1 MQMHDQSDA
10 CGVSH
15 IVPSVCPLNDVQPGT
30 TVRVMQLNV
39 SVDTA
44 VRLREMGFCEQQ
56 RIRMLARNSQVI
68 CQVCNTRLG
77 LSEKLAQTILVEPL
91 AA

>member
-1 MQMHDQSDA
+1 M
-10 CGVSH
+10 
-15 IVPSVCPLNDVQPGT
+15 
-30 TVRVMQLNV
+30 VRVKRLLA
-39 SVDTA
+39 STDTA

>member
-1 MQMHDQSDA
+1 MRIHDQNEA
-10 CGVSH
+10 CGVNH
-15 IVPSVCPLNDVQPGT
+15 LVPSVCPLNDVQPGT
-30 TVRVMQLNV
+30 MVRVKRLLA
-39 SVDTA
+39 SADTA

-68 CQVCNTRLG
+68 CQVSNTRLG
-77 LSEKLAQTILVEPL
+77 LSEKLAQSILVEPL

>member
-1 MQMHDQSDA
+1 MQMHDQSEA
-10 CGVSH
+10 CGVNH
-15 IVPSVCPLNDVQPGT
+15 IVPSICPLNDVQPGT
-30 TVRVMQLNV
+30 MVRVKRLLA
-39 SVDTA
+39 STDTA

>member
-1 MQMHDQSDA
+1 M
-10 CGVSH
+10 
-15 IVPSVCPLNDVQPGT
+15 
-30 TVRVMQLNV
+30 VRVKRLLA
-39 SVDTA
+39 SADTA

-68 CQVCNTRLG
+68 CQVSNTRLG